1 MPQPGYGPVKRMLFD
16 SVLTL
21 PTSITSLRN
30 ITGGRDTGQ
39 IRYNK
44 ADSAIYVHTGYGW
57 IKDNSGGTITS
68 IATGLGLSG
77 GTITSSGTLIVDT
90 SSASILSRQRA
101 AYTYAPI
108 SITGTVTSVTGTSP
122 VVSSGGAT
130 PAISMPVATT
140 SVNGYLSSANWTTFN
155 AKESALTFS
164 SPLSRSTNTISIP
177 AATTSVNGYLSSTD
191 WTTFNNKQATISAT
205 SPVVLTG
212 AAISIPAATTSVN
225 GYLSST
231 DWTTFNNKVTSVT
244 GTAPVVSSGGTT
256 PAISMAA
263 ATTSVNGYLTS
274 ANWTT
279 FNNKQATI
287 TLTTT
292 GTSGASTLVGA
303 TLNIPNYAD
312 AYVGTVT
319 SVAALTLGTTGTD
332 LSSTVATG
340 TTTPVITLQV
350 PTASATN
357 RGALSSADW
366 STFNNKAAA
375 LSGTTNYLP
384 KFTSASTIGNSVIYQ
399 GSSNIGIGETNPT
412 LYPLQ
417 VKGADGQGI
426 QYEDANAVR
435 TLLGSYLSKSIIG
448 TLTNHAV
455 GFWSNNSEKMI
466 LYTSGNF
473 GLGTT
478 TDAGYKLDVNGT
490 GRFSNAVNVFGA
502 NLAHA
507 ANKTVLSQEGSSN
520 GAFWQSYGADA
531 STKGKFTLRQ
541 YSSDGSISAIP
552 LSIDTTGAATF
563 SSSVSVGNFT
573 TTEINALTGVAGMV
587 VFNTTL
593 SVLCF
598 YDGTSWKKVSHSAM

>member
-1 MPQPGYGPVKRMLFD
+1 MKKIFLIFLVLFSFASFGQVYQAMPQPGYGPVKRMLFD

-57 IKDNSGGTITS
+57 KKDNSGGTITS

-177 AATTSVNGYLSSTD
+177 AATTSVNGYLTST
-191 WTTFNNKQATISAT
+191 
-205 SPVVLTG
+205 
-212 AAISIPAATTSVN
+212 
-225 GYLSST
+225 
-231 DWTTFNNKVTSVT
+231 
-244 GTAPVVSSGGTT
+244 
-256 PAISMAA
+256 
-263 ATTSVNGYLTS
+263 
-274 ANWTT
+274 NWTT

-340 TTTPVITLQV
+340 TTTPVITLNV
-350 PTASATN
+350 PDASATA
-357 RGALSSADW
+357 RGVITTGTQTIGGAK
-366 STFNNKAAA
+366 TFNSA
-375 LSGTTNYLP
+375 LSGTTAT
-384 KFTSASTIGNSVIYQ
+384 F
-399 GSSNIGIGETNPT
+399 
-412 LYPLQ
+412 
-417 VKGADGQGI
+417 
-426 QYEDANAVR
+426 
-435 TLLGSYLSKSIIG
+435 
-448 TLTNHAV
+448 
-455 GFWSNNSEKMI
+455 
-466 LYTSGNF
+466 
-473 GLGTT
+473 
-478 TDAGYKLDVNGT
+478 NGT
-490 GRFSNAVNVFGA
+490 GYSIFNGSAYLETPASTGLSFGFNRSGGNGEA
-502 NLAHA
+502 TIVWGA
-507 ANKTVLSQEGSSN
+507 AAAGYNFEIASVLSG
-520 GAFWQSYGADA
+520 
-531 STKGKFTLRQ
+531 TITPRLT
-541 YSSDGSISAIP
+541 I
-552 LSIDTTGAATF
+552 LTTGAATF
-563 SSSVSVGNFT
+563 SSSVTATNLYSTGASNLATTSGNVLIGTTTDAGYKLSVNGTGLFSNVLSVFVSGNDTRLANFSSSSYGSARGLRINSYTSSNGGQDCGVEFDSGLGGYGGFKLSNSGTPMLTLIASGAATFSSSVTLGNFT
-573 TTEINALTGVAGMV
+573 TTEINALTPAAGMV

-593 SVLCF
+593 SVVCF
-598 YDGTSWKKVSHSAM
+598 YDGTAWKKVSHSAM